1 MSQAKHRKL
10 LVFVVIVIASIFS
23 FFIPQSSL
31 QKAKVIR
38 VIDGDTVELSNHKHV
53 RYIGMNTPEM
63 NFKSG
68 APECYAKEATNF
80 NKKLVLGKTV
90 YLGKDISYEDK
101 YHRLLR
107 YVYVKN
113 NSGSKLLVN
122 EELVKQ
128 GYATMYIY
136 PPDVRLTLKFLF
148 AHINAIRQGKGLWGA
163 CQ

>member
-1 MSQAKHRKL
+1 MLSAKNRKL
-10 LVFVVIVIASIFS
+10 LVFIVIGIASIFS
-23 FFIPQSSL
+23 FFIPQGEL

-68 APECYAKEATNF
+68 TPECYAKEATDF
-80 NKKLVLGKTV
+80 NTQLVLGKTV
-90 YLGKDISYEDK
+90 YLRKDISYEDK

-107 YVYVKN
+107 YVYVKKN
-113 NSGSKLLVN
+113 DGTKLLVN
-122 EELVKQ
+122 EELIKQ

-136 PPDVRLTLKFLF
+136 PPDVRLALKFLF
-148 AHINAIRQGKGLWGA
+148 AHIDALRQGKGLWGE
-163 CQ
+163 CK